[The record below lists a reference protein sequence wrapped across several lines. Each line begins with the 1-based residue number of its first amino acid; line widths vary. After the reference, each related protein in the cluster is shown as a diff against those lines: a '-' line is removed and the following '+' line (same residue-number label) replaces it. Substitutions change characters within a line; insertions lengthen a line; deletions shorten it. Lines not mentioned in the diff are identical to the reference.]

1 MSSLRF
7 GTSVR
12 DITPRYPVWAHGYS
26 GRTRQSSGVL
36 EPLSLG
42 CLAVANGDNRVLIVT
57 LDMIGVR
64 GNACEALCELL
75 EQEVGV
81 GFPNV
86 LITGSH
92 THFAPAIH
100 GTAMNDP
107 EIASTSVV

>member
-1 MSSLRF
+1 MGSLRF
-7 GTSVR
+7 GTAVR

-42 CLAVANGDNRVLIVT
+42 CLAVSNGNEKVLIVT

-64 GNACEALCELL
+64 GYVCEELYALL
-75 EQEVGV
+75 EEEVGI

-86 LITGSH
+86 LPDFIARCCIERGYCT
-92 THFAPAIH
+92 PA
-100 GTAMNDP
+100 G
-107 EIASTSVV
+107 